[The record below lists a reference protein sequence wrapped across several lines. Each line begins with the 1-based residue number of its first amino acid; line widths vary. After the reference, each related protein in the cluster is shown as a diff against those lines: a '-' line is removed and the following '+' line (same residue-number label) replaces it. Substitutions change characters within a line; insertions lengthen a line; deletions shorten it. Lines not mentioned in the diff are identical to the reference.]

1 MEGTPADIGL
11 CVVMCGDVCTH
22 VRVCVCM
29 CGVCALLVC
38 VSPSWGAVRKG
49 CEKFAANVI
58 HERERRPRN
67 NKEVFVHYV

>member
-1 MEGTPADIGL
+1 M
-11 CVVMCGDVCTH
+11 CVCV
-22 VRVCVCM
+22 VCVCVCVV

-38 VSPSWGAVRKG
+38 VSPSWDAVRKG
-49 CEKFAANVI
+49 CENFAANVI